1 MAHAAHAVDQLPL
14 LAAALVRDEVGGED
28 VLQLAY
34 RQVLYVGLV
43 LFAWLPAT
51 GLKPRHTQPE
61 RQPPFEFEFERLQ
74 DTGTHLYSA
83 RMSLV
88 KMPETCVK
96 DQH

>member
-43 LFAWLPAT
+43 LLARLPAT

-61 RQPPFEFEFERLQ
+61 RQPPFEFERLH

-83 RMSLV
+83 QMSLV
-88 KMPETCVK
+88 KMPKTRVK